1 MNRDNKIEDLVDRYF
16 SSDTD
21 VSNKSSILNE
31 IKDKSNYSEDIEFE
45 RLLKA
50 GFYSQEKEKVRAQI
64 ANIAMSKPQTIS
76 GGRTIK
82 LRRYYRAAVAL
93 LLLLVCSVIVMKN
106 LNEDITSGS
115 NRLYTE
121 ALSDYNKE
129 VIGKLSLRSN
139 NQMDTLNANIVK
151 ALVLS
156 EKGDNMGAKAL
167 LLEEIR
173 NRENNKELLLLL
185 SIQDYFLD
193 NYNDILARENQLL
206 AMENPNSQYEAD
218 YLLYRSYKALDKD
231 TVQLNTLKQKIQS
244 TPNHKYA
251 NYFIDK

>member
-1 MNRDNKIEDLVDRYF
+1 MSRDNKIVDLVDRYF

-31 IKDKSNYSEDIEFE
+31 IKDEGNYSEDIEFE

-64 ANIAMSKPQTIS
+64 ANIAMSEPQTIS
-76 GGRTIK
+76 RGRTIK

-106 LNEDITSGS
+106 FNEDITSGS

-218 YLLYRSYKALDKD
+218 YLLYRSYKALGKD

-244 TPNHKYA
+244 TSNHKYA